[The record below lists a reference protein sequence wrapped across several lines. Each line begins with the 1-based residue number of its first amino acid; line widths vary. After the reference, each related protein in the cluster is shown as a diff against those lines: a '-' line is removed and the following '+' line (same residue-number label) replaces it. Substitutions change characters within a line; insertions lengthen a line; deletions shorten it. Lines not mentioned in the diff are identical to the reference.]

1 MPPLHTAPSTLRC
14 HTVSLGKRPPSRAGA
29 AFYHFCNTAGV
40 TALPGCEETKMLI
53 NTFVIFRIDYSN

>member
-1 MPPLHTAPSTLRC
+1 MLSLHVAPSMLRC
-14 HTVSLGKRPPSRAGA
+14 HAVSLGKRPPSGAGA

>member
-1 MPPLHTAPSTLRC
+1 MLRC
-14 HTVSLGKRPPSRAGA
+14 HAVALGKRPPSGAAA